1 MSYTGSRDPKVGVG
15 VGSVLFVDDDSP
27 TMTALHQ
34 ELTKSLPGWELLFA
48 ASGAGALEFLE
59 TREVDVVICELTLPD
74 MTGAQLL
81 TAVQHRRPGAAR
93 LILSGETDSRRLIA
107 GTQVAQ
113 QVISKP
119 CDAQPLALA
128 VRRVV
133 AVRRR
138 LDSPR
143 LRELMGSVNRLP
155 ALPDVY
161 RKIVDEAGK
170 PDSQI
175 KNIAKI
181 VASDMATAAELIKL
195 VNSALFVLPRAV
207 VSVEQAVTLLGL
219 QSVTSLVLAG
229 SIFRTHGLPD
239 GLDGEHLREVAI
251 HSCEVARAVAK
262 TEGWPPHEAGQVA
275 LAAMLRDAGMLILAE
290 GHPEAIQQLDLSLTD
305 PVERA
310 EQEREVFGCTVAA
323 SSAYL
328 LGIWGFP
335 QIVVH
340 AVASQPLVPDE
351 PGSTAFEQILSY
363 AYHRTLAG
371 PEVSPQIPLLDPHR
385 RERWGTAANTVLALE
400 EAASPQTPTPALTPT
415 PTPTPAPRPA
425 PAPVSEPERPIGMRP
440 GEWTSSRRK

>member
-1 MSYTGSRDPKVGVG
+1 MSYAGSHDPKAGSG
-15 VGSVLFVDDDSP
+15 AGSVLFVDDDSP
-27 TMTALHQ
+27 TMTALHHN
-34 ELTKSLPGWELLFA
+34 LTTILAGWELLFA
-48 ASGAGALEFLE
+48 SSGAAALECLE
-59 TREVDVVICELTLPD
+59 GREVDVVVSELNLPD

-119 CDAQPLALA
+119 CDAQTLALA
-128 VRRVV
+128 VRRVI
-133 AVRRR
+133 AVRRS
-138 LDSPR
+138 LHDPR

-161 RKIVDEAGK
+161 QRIVDEAGK

-175 KNIAKI
+175 KDIAKI
-181 VASDMATAAELIKL
+181 VASDMATAAELLKL

-229 SIFRTHGLPD
+229 SIFRTHGLPA
-239 GLDGEHLREVAI
+239 GLDGEHLRQVAI

-290 GHPEAIQQLDLSLTD
+290 GSPEAIEELDLTLTD
-305 PVERA
+305 PIERA
-310 EQEREVFGCTVAA
+310 EQERRVFGCTVPAA
-323 SSAYL
+323 SAYL

-340 AVASQPLVPDE
+340 AVASQPLIPDE

-371 PEVSPQIPLLDPHR
+371 PDVTPQIPKLDPHR
-385 RERWGTAANTVLALE
+385 RERWSTAADAVLGLD
-400 EAASPQTPTPALTPT
+400 EAPALAPE
-415 PTPTPAPRPA
+415 PAP
-425 PAPVSEPERPIGMRP
+425 EPEPIPAQHPPIGMRP
-440 GEWTSSRRK
+440 SEWLASRLK